1 MNVSLKDYSKAVL
14 GLYARLPDTPSKARP
29 ADRRTLE
36 QLYSRGVSFETIE
49 LAFFLAS
56 ARRLCRHPNK
66 PPLPQIRSLAYFLP
80 VIEEISRKPMPP
92 GYLPYIQSKVS
103 LKSTS

>member
-1 MNVSLKDYSKAVL
+1 MNVSLKDYSHAVL
-14 GLYARLPDTPSKARP
+14 GLYVRLPDTPTKARP

-36 QLYSRGVSFETIE
+36 QLHARGVSPDTIE
-49 LAFFLAS
+49 VALLIAS

-80 VIEEISRKPMPP
+80 VIDEISKNPAPAS
-92 GYLPYIQSKVS
+92 YLAYVRSKVP
-103 LKSTS
+103 LKPTS